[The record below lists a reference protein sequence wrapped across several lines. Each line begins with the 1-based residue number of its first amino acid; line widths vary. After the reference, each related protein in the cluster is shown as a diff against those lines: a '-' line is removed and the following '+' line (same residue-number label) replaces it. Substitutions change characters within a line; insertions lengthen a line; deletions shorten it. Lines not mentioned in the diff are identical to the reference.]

1 MAPAAWHCRLRQPGS
16 DLFLPGHR
24 PRAAEQLQL
33 PAHQGTDDEPRVGV
47 RPPPHQQE
55 VGPGLLEPVPPGI
68 ATLSIY
74 PSPFSSKV
82 GEMGGAGGLR
92 NLTFAIST
100 MRFQDND
107 LMVPANRLEVIDA
120 LFPLAARELHE
131 CPLDVFLDAQ
141 AVYLFRHHSIGV
153 VHNEKNLRDP
163 LIDLEIKGF
172 IDINSGDTSIF
183 ITCRFRINKTIRYN
197 N

>member
-1 MAPAAWHCRLRQPGS
+1 
-16 DLFLPGHR
+16 
-24 PRAAEQLQL
+24 
-33 PAHQGTDDEPRVGV
+33 
-47 RPPPHQQE
+47 
-55 VGPGLLEPVPPGI
+55 
-68 ATLSIY
+68 
-74 PSPFSSKV
+74 
-82 GEMGGAGGLR
+82 
-92 NLTFAIST
+92 

-107 LMVPANRLEVIDA
+107 LMVFANRLEVIDA

-153 VHNEKNLRDP
+153 VHNEKNPRDP